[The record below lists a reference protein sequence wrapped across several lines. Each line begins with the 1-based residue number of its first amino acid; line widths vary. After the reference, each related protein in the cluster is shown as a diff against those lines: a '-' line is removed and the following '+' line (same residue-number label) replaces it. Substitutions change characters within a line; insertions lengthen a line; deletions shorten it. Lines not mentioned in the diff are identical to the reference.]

1 MLQNLFEGIK
11 QIIYNHARQGT
22 RRSRAS
28 TVDPLQIHKPV
39 QKIELPLALSSPPA
53 AMLHLL
59 LPCSSLVP
67 GHQRRIANV
76 TVRLKR
82 LRCCSA
88 SHVWGLDISKV
99 SDPKGFAGSVAGRKE
114 EEKGSGG

>member
-1 MLQNLFEGIK
+1 MLGR
-11 QIIYNHARQGT
+11 A

-28 TVDPLQIHKPV
+28 TGDPLQIHKPV
-39 QKIELPLALSSPPA
+39 QKIELPLAVTSP
-53 AMLHLL
+53 L
-59 LPCSSLVP
+59 LPSLVP

-99 SDPKGFAGSVAGRKE
+99 SDPKGFAGSVGGSE
-114 EEKGSGG
+114 EGGGEVVYWCTWQTNEARFCLLDFAATWQQ

>member
-1 MLQNLFEGIK
+1 MLENLFEGIK

-39 QKIELPLALSSPPA
+39 QKIELPLALSSSPTL
-53 AMLHLL
+53 LHLL
-59 LPCSSLVP
+59 LPCSSLVR

-99 SDPKGFAGSVAGRKE
+99 SDPKGFASSAGGRKE
-114 EEKGSGG
+114 EEKGGGG